1 MKDQNKILKK
11 GIEKPSLDFSKNLL
25 NQIEAEEKSLARVL
39 KTHGNLTT
47 STSFTADIMGQL
59 EGLSPKRPYQ
69 PAISKKAWF
78 GIAAVFTTIFL
89 ITGTSPLVESSVLP
103 ISFDQIDFNFVEKFE
118 SNRIFIYSICGIFIL
133 SIALLAEQKLTIN
146 KRN

>member
-1 MKDQNKILKK
+1 MKDQHKILKK
-11 GIEKPSLDFSKNLL
+11 GIEKPSLDFSKNLM
-25 NQIEAEEKSLARVL
+25 NQIEVEEKSLARVL

-69 PAISKKAWF
+69 PVISKNTWL
-78 GIAAVFTTIFL
+78 GIAAVFFIIFASL
-89 ITGTSPLVESSVLP
+89 GLLPLSEYAVLP
-103 ISFDQIDFNFVEKFE
+103 INLDQLHFNLVDKFE
-118 SNRIFIYSICGIFIL
+118 SNRIFIYSTCGVFIL
-133 SIALLAEQKLTIN
+133 SIALLAEQKMTIN

>member
-11 GIEKPSLDFSKNLL
+11 GIEKPSLDFSKNLM

-69 PAISKKAWF
+69 PAISKKEWF
-78 GIAAVFTTIFL
+78 GIAAVFHNYFLDYGNVTTC
-89 ITGTSPLVESSVLP
+89 
-103 ISFDQIDFNFVEKFE
+103 
-118 SNRIFIYSICGIFIL
+118 RIFSFTN
-133 SIALLAEQKLTIN
+133 KLRSN
-146 KRN
+146 